1 MTEIITLASSETNT
15 ARSRRYP
22 VLEAGNMSFPDGRY
36 AVDFKPQKKRS
47 SFLVRHDVQN
57 AALIRRLVE
66 NGTAKYCCTVSSPVS
81 SYRRMHLSHDAAQE
95 IEWNTDNMGE
105 PPLFTPMVIAVEA
118 RTLELCAERDN
129 VHPMWAGQRVA
140 IDKGARVAIGPVVR
154 LKPTLVHLLRFTR
167 DTTRENGTFRV
178 DAESQPFQFV
188 VALSIDMHQFLQYGK
203 RDSVRGHIMT
213 HIVTACLA
221 LLQRDF
227 SVDHDQEENG
237 LHSDRNLDALAD
249 YLEQKGLPHWTDTE
263 NFRPEEVA
271 TALYPHLLDDNRAG

>member
-15 ARSRRYP
+15 ARLRTYP
-22 VLEAGNMSFPDGRY
+22 VLEAGNVSFPDGRY

-47 SFLVRHDVQN
+47 SFLVRHDLQN
-57 AALIRRLVE
+57 AALVRRLVKD
-66 NGTAKYCCTVSSPVS
+66 GAAKYCCTVSSPAS

-95 IEWNTDNMGE
+95 IEWNADDMGE

-118 RTLELCAERDN
+118 RTLELCSERDD
-129 VHPMWAGQRVA
+129 VHPMWAGQRIA
-140 IDKGARVAIGPVVR
+140 IEKGTRIAVGPVVR
-154 LKPTLVHLLRFTR
+154 LQPTLVHLLRFTQDAER
-167 DTTRENGTFRV
+167 KNGTFRV

-188 VALSIDMHQFLQYGK
+188 VALSVDMHQFLQYGK

-227 SVDHDQEENG
+227 PMDEDHEGDD

-249 YLEQKGLPHWTDTE
+249 YLEQNDLPHWTDTE
-263 NFRPEEVA
+263 DFRPEEVA
-271 TALYPHLLDDNRAG
+271 TALYPHLLDDSTAG